1 MPLTVRLGVL
11 ALLLTRTLA
20 ANGQEPAPTAAPEVE
35 ADRDASRF
43 RRRHASDRY
52 ADHESRFSLQGY
64 VTGTFADFGEDFPDP
79 GFPEPGQ
86 LLVPRTND
94 SSFQYD
100 WALFLGSRLSER
112 FEFVVETHFVTAG
125 DGSFEPDITTTEANV
140 TWLATADGHALRLS
154 MGQFWA
160 PFAGVNDDW
169 FSAVNLFS
177 TVPYAARAFPLHYNE
192 RGLKAEGEFD
202 LGGNRGLNYAVSLG
216 NGVSGF
222 ALSDQYGVDQNG
234 DKTVQARVGFYPVGP
249 RFEFALSGATGRL
262 RDGDDGARLD
272 ALAVD
277 ARYEAPRLEARGYA
291 LWSFERPDAAS
302 PPDLA
307 RRGAML
313 EAAVRL
319 GGTVPGLREIWAKG
333 RYDRSRVEQRSAAEL
348 DDEVFAFGLDVR
360 PERRVRLKLEAFRH
374 RERDGRGLS
383 DDGVAAQLTASF

>member
-1 MPLTVRLGVL
+1 MSFCARCCAV
-11 ALLLTRTLA
+11 ALLA
-20 ANGQEPAPTAAPEVE
+20 AVPATAQIEPELPAVPEA

-64 VTGTFADFGEDFPDP
+64 VTGTFADFGADHPDP

-86 LLVPRTND
+86 LLVPRTPN

-125 DGSFEPDITTTEANV
+125 DGSFDPDITTTEAHV

-169 FSAVNLFS
+169 FSAVNLFA
-177 TVPYAARAFPLHYNE
+177 TVPFAARAFPLHYNE
-192 RGLKAEGEFD
+192 RGVKAEGEFD
-202 LGGNRGLNYAVSLG
+202 LGGDRGFNYAVSLG

-222 ALSDQYGVDQNG
+222 SLADQRGVDENG
-234 DKTVQARVGFYPVGP
+234 DKTVQARVGVFPLGP
-249 RFEFALSGATGRL
+249 RLEVGFSGATGRL
-262 RDGDDGARLD
+262 REGEDGARFG
-272 ALAVD
+272 ALAAD
-277 ARYEAPRLEARGYA
+277 FRYGAPRFEARGYA
-291 LWSFERPDAAS
+291 TWSSEDPDSSAL
-302 PPDLA
+302 PDLA
-307 RRGAML
+307 RKGAMV

-319 GGTVPGLREIWAKG
+319 GRLVPGLREVWAKG
-333 RYDRSRVEQRSAAEL
+333 RYDRSQLERREGPEL
-348 DDEVFAFGLDVR
+348 DDETFAVGFDVR
-360 PERRVRLKLEAFRH
+360 PERRVRLKLEAFFH
-374 RERDGRGLS
+374 RERDGRRLS